1 MSASP
6 WLAVMPQC
14 EYCARPMASG
24 RDLPPANAPNPVKRG
39 AAWCW
44 RAVGIRCK
52 SFFAKQKY
60 DGRAKKAR
68 STKRRKKPRVLG
80 PGF

>member
-1 MSASP
+1 MSESP
-6 WLAVMPQC
+6 WLAVLPQC
-14 EYCARPMASG
+14 DACGRPMGSH
-24 RDLPPANAPNPVKRG
+24 RDLPPPTAPNPIKRG

-44 RAVGIRCK
+44 RLVGIRCK
-52 SFFAKQKY
+52 SYFAKQKH

-68 STKRRKKPRVLG
+68 STRRRKLRFFG